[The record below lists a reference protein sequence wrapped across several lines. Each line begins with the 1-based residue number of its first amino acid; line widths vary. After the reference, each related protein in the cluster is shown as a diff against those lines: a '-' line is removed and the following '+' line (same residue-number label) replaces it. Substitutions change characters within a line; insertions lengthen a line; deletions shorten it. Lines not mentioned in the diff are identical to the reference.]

1 MTQPDLERPDDD
13 DRDLLTRAEAVVRLR
28 EEIAVLNQLE
38 GPQYDAVRDSL
49 TELNAALDRHTTSD
63 PQS

>member
-1 MTQPDLERPDDD
+1 
-13 DRDLLTRAEAVVRLR
+13 VRLR

-38 GPQYDAVRDSL
+38 GPQYDAVRDRL
-49 TELNAALDRHTTSD
+49 TELNAALDRHTISE